1 MRLEKLKSWLQRQD
15 IAYLGMVQEA
25 NSIYMIALACHAEY
39 GYEIIW
45 QNQLAE
51 DVPSEELWEKACLLA
66 AGQLGENTVCC
77 LGLSQQEVYFYE
89 KFFPELPDR
98 ELSKAIK
105 LDFASAAAWQEAYL
119 WGYAKL
125 ADGNMRIGG
134 IRKKD
139 MEQKAQPCRQFFD
152 VVQGV
157 LICGA
162 EWQETSQESI
172 NLPTMWNSWP
182 LGMQEAF
189 EAAFCGAAN
198 TGLLL
203 GKVPAY
209 QYQWH
214 WLKMSKLLWG
224 AGIAVCIL
232 ATALGW
238 YNNLQ
243 AEKELKAKE
252 QAIQLLSDV
261 AQRQEA
267 IECDKAVIAGRSK
280 LLADIQK
287 SNEPAYGML
296 VRLGTSLEDG
306 IWLTGLKLENGQ
318 VQLQGRAAAY
328 NQVAHLLDSLAVQG
342 QEADDKKEKGM
353 VLDTAD
359 TGQDGIVDFQLK
371 GRMF

>member
-25 NSIYMIALACHAEY
+25 NSIYMIALACHAPD

-45 QNQLAE
+45 QNQLVE
-51 DVPSEELWEKACLLA
+51 DIPADELWEKACLLA
-66 AGQLGENTVCC
+66 AGQLGENTICC

-98 ELSKAIK
+98 ELAKAAK
-105 LDFASAAAWQEAYL
+105 LDFASAAAWKEAYL
-119 WGYAKL
+119 CGYAKL
-125 ADGNMRIGG
+125 ADGHMRIGG

-139 MEQKAQPCRQFFD
+139 MEAKEQPCRQFFD

-157 LICGA
+157 LVCGG
-162 EWQETSQESI
+162 EWQESI
-172 NLPTMWNSWP
+172 NLPEMWTSWP
-182 LGMQEAF
+182 LGMKEAF

-214 WLKMSKLLWG
+214 WLRMSKLLWG
-224 AGIAVCIL
+224 AGIVVCIL
-232 ATALGW
+232 AMAWGW
-238 YNNLQ
+238 YNDWQL
-243 AEKELKAKE
+243 ERELKAKE

-267 IECDKAVIAGRSK
+267 IEGDKAVIAGRSR

-296 VRLGTSLEDG
+296 VRLGTSMEDG
-306 IWLTGLKLENGQ
+306 IWLTGLKLEDGQ

-328 NQVAHLLDSLAVQG
+328 NQVAHLLDSLALQG